1 MDKLRIKLILR
12 KKERGMDMEER
23 RKITRVDYKV
33 DSILVDRDSLEK
45 YYCKVKNISPLGVAL
60 SVSSNVPSLLNRDVI
75 IVAETLIM
83 YADVVREEE
92 ESDGE
97 RIVALK
103 ARNFTPDVLQYLFE
117 RIGSED

>member
-1 MDKLRIKLILR
+1 
-12 KKERGMDMEER
+12 MEER

>member
-1 MDKLRIKLILR
+1 
-12 KKERGMDMEER
+12 MEER

-33 DSILVDRDSLEK
+33 DSILVDRDTLEK

-60 SVSSNVPSLLNRDVI
+60 SIDANVPSLLKRDMI

-92 ESDGE
+92 EADGT
-97 RIVALK
+97 RTVALH
-103 ARNFTPDVLQYLFE
+103 ARKFTPDVLQYLFE